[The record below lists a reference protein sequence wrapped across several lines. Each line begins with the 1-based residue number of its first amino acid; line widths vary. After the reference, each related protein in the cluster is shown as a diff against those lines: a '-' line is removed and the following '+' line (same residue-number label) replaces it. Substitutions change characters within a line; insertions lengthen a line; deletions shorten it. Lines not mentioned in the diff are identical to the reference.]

1 MAKNTGLAKI
11 LAIIGG
17 VLVVAD
23 GVIALLGII
32 LDAFSLPFNLPGGRG
47 LYGGLDPLLNAI
59 IAIVIGLLILIST
72 GVVKS
77 SKTKVGFNGIIIL
90 ILGILA
96 LVFGGYLG
104 PVLVIIG
111 GILLLI

>member
-1 MAKNTGLAKI
+1 MAKNAGLAKI

-17 VLVVAD
+17 ILVLVD
-23 GVIALLGII
+23 GVLALLKIV
-32 LDAFSLPFNLPGGRG
+32 LSAFNLPDIPGGGG
-47 LYGGLDPLLNAI
+47 LYGGLNPLLNAI

-96 LVFGGYLG
+96 LVFGSFIG